1 MNKKSRRNNTGNSSD
16 QNSEGLGNS
25 IKQLWNAVDAAIDRH
40 LVDEAW
46 SFDDAET
53 MATSDKWSGA
63 HADFARDGAAV
74 EPQSPQS
81 PWTSE
86 HEDDFTS
93 IGGSTASTSET
104 DNRTY
109 TTSAY
114 STSACTRTSIN
125 GILSCSPRFTAC
137 KKEDRPSRDDKDCH
151 SQTPHVCF
159 SDGVVGQIIQSAG
172 ELFVNV
178 NLMCADSLK
187 SVNQTCNE
195 KMDGTCGAM
204 KHTNDDTKALNTS
217 FGQRVATN
225 LQGALG
231 QGIEAVA
238 NFTKCTPPNKA
249 TAKAVSPTSS
259 EDPDAKMDDQLN
271 ALLNDANINAS
282 FSKGEPDD
290 TTQKSPPKSN
300 SASIFRQN
308 ASPTVVDGFLD
319 DTAKFHDDP
328 VNMFPNDEAF
338 GGFDPFDHTEEVPKM
353 QRNLIF
359 QDLLES
365 EKENIKPW
373 NAKKQTL
380 KPKQSHNAIFL
391 AAKTDSAGFPLEKT
405 KADGP
410 PMCNNCGKGGETDP
424 VAAKALKLCSQCQ
437 SVYYC
442 SVDCQRD
449 AWILGHHGVCKPVA
463 KARMV

>member
-104 DNRTY
+104 GNRTY

-195 KMDGTCGAM
+195 KMDATCGAM

-225 LQGALG
+225 LH
-231 QGIEAVA
+231 
-238 NFTKCTPPNKA
+238 
-249 TAKAVSPTSS
+249 
-259 EDPDAKMDDQLN
+259 DQLN